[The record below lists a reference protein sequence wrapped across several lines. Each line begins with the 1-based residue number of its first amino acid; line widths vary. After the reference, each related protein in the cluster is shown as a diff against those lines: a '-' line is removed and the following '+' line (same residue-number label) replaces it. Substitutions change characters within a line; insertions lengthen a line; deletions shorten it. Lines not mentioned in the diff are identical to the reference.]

1 MDPTITATII
11 GVLLTA
17 AFGAFATAFAWLRSD
32 TNVRLDKVDA
42 RFDKM
47 DEKVD
52 ARFDKMDE
60 KVDARFDRMDEKVD
74 ARFDKMDARFR
85 AAGDN
90 RSGPDCGARPQR
102 VFGGPGR
109 LGRGR
114 LKWTRRS
121 PPPSSACC

>member
-42 RFDKM
+42 RFDRMDEKVDARFDKM

-60 KVDARFDRMDEKVD
+60 KVDARFD
-74 ARFDKMDARFR
+74 KMDARFER
-85 AAGDN
+85 LETTVQALIVALARRGYSADPDDSGAGD
-90 RSGPDCGARPQR
+90 
-102 VFGGPGR
+102 
-109 LGRGR
+109 
-114 LKWTRRS
+114 
-121 PPPSSACC
+121 